1 MSELHSFL
9 ELAVAGRALAAA
21 DMRAAVEVMLDGGAD
36 GVEVAAF
43 LGALAARG
51 ETADELAAAAEV
63 LRSRAIPV
71 AAPAGVVDTCGTGG
85 DGLKTYNISTAV
97 AFVAAGAGAV
107 VAKHG
112 NRAASS
118 ACGSSDVLSALGASL
133 DAPPAL
139 LERAFAEAGCAFLY
153 APRHHPSLTRL
164 ASLRRTLGVR
174 TLFNLLGP
182 LANPAG
188 ARRQLVG
195 VAAPRLLE
203 PMAGALARLGVE
215 RALVVHGSDGLDE
228 LTVAG
233 DSEAI
238 EVAGGVLRRIA
249 IHPSAAGL
257 PTSPTAALR
266 GGGPAENAAALRRLL
281 DGEKSAYR
289 DVVIL
294 NAAACLMVA
303 GVADSLGDGAE
314 RARRSIDDGRAR
326 QSLDALLL
334 VMSAAS

>member
-1 MSELHSFL
+1 
-9 ELAVAGRALAAA
+9 
-21 DMRAAVEVMLDGGAD
+21 
-36 GVEVAAF
+36 
-43 LGALAARG
+43 
-51 ETADELAAAAEV
+51 
-63 LRSRAIPV
+63 AIPV

-85 DGLKTYNISTAV
+85 DGLKTFNISTA
-97 AFVAAGAGAV
+97 AALVAAGAGAV

-112 NRAASS
+112 NRAATS
-118 ACGSSDVLSALGASL
+118 ACGSSDVLAALGVPL
-133 DAPPAL
+133 DAPKGAV
-139 LERAFAEAGCAFLY
+139 ERAFLEAGCAFLY
-153 APRHHPSLTRL
+153 APRHHPAL
-164 ASLRRTLGVR
+164 ARVAPLRRALGVR
-174 TLFNLLGP
+174 TIFNLLGP

-188 ARRQLVG
+188 ARRQVVG
-195 VAAPRLLE
+195 VASARHLE

-238 EVAGGVLRRIA
+238 EVSSGVLRRIA

-257 PTSPTAALR
+257 ATSPTASLR

-303 GVADSLGDGAE
+303 GIADSLGDGAE

-326 QSLDALLL
+326 RALEAL
-334 VMSAAS
+334 VAIMSAAS